1 MKSDG
6 FPTYHLANIV
16 DDHFME
22 ISHVMRAEEW
32 LPSTPR
38 HVLLYEALGWK
49 PPHFAHMPMIL
60 GPDRAKLSK
69 RHGATSTLEYRANG
83 YLPEALTN
91 FMALVGWSL
100 NDHTEIFSREDLIK
114 HFTLEHVS
122 KSGAIFDVEKLTWMN
137 GLYIRSLS
145 IPDLASRIQPFL
157 ERPEADG
164 GLPDSV
170 SRPIDNDFLLQLT
183 PLIQERIKTLGDATA
198 ALGLFFEEIG
208 QYDTATL
215 VQKGSTAEQT
225 TTALQTMLGTL
236 EAAAEWD
243 GAMLEASMRPLAE
256 ALEMKPAQLF
266 GALRVAVT
274 GRMVSPPLFET
285 MEALGRERS
294 LTGIRNAITAL
305 SAAV

>member
-1 MKSDG
+1 
-6 FPTYHLANIV
+6 
-16 DDHFME
+16 
-22 ISHVMRAEEW
+22 
-32 LPSTPR
+32 
-38 HVLLYEALGWK
+38 
-49 PPHFAHMPMIL
+49 
-60 GPDRAKLSK
+60 
-69 RHGATSTLEYRANG
+69 
-83 YLPEALTN
+83 
-91 FMALVGWSL
+91 MALVGWSL

-305 SAAV
+305 SAAI